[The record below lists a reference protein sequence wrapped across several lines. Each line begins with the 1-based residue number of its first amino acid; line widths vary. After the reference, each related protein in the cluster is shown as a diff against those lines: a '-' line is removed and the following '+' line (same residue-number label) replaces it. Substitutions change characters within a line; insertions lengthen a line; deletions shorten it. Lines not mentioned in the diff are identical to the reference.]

1 MRVRACFVLVFC
13 ALRALTRRIVKVV
26 IEHSHGPS
34 IEVTAGKAVYLAK
47 GERVRWVF
55 PDGGAE
61 YVPICIPGFTPGNV
75 HREDDGPNPPPHDK
89 HTDIYHMVQTHNW
102 QAAKDS
108 VEKMYYPPTYKTDGF
123 THATADP
130 KFLLTVGN
138 HFYKDTKDPAGTG
151 KPSEWKL
158 LKMTR
163 ESLAAKNIDLKFEWP
178 SPVGDKEEMSADQS
192 GGERFPHIYGGIPT
206 DGVVI
211 QEFDITRDVD
221 GTFTGIVW

>member
-55 PDGGAE
+55 PEGGAE

-102 QAAKDS
+102 QAAKGS

-123 THATADP
+123 THATGLCP
-130 KFLLTVGN
+130 EPYL
-138 HFYKDTKDPAGTG
+138 
-151 KPSEWKL
+151 
-158 LKMTR
+158 
-163 ESLAAKNIDLKFEWP
+163 
-178 SPVGDKEEMSADQS
+178 SP
-192 GGERFPHIYGGIPT
+192 R
-206 DGVVI
+206 
-211 QEFDITRDVD
+211 
-221 GTFTGIVW
+221 

>member
-1 MRVRACFVLVFC
+1 MPPVCAMSHTSRPDRFAHVRARCFHFFG
-13 ALRALTRRIVKVV
+13 
-26 IEHSHGPS
+26 H
-34 IEVTAGKAVYLAK
+34 
-47 GERVRWVF
+47 
-55 PDGGAE
+55 
-61 YVPICIPGFTPGNV
+61 
-75 HREDDGPNPPPHDK
+75 
-89 HTDIYHMVQTHNW
+89 VQTDPHAW
-102 QAAKDS
+102 
-108 VEKMYYPPTYKTDGF
+108 PT
-123 THATADP
+123 TADP